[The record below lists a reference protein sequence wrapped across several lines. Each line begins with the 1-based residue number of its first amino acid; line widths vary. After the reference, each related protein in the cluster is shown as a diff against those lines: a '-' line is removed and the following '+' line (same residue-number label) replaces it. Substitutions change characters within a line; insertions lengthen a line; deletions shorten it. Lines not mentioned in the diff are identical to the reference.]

1 MDSIQNTKNVFRC
14 NLCKAVVPAL
24 HCDTCQI
31 HLCATCVGEHLS
43 DESKEHNVVPL
54 KLKGSTVLC
63 KEHSTKICELHCEKC
78 NSPICALCVSSDKH
92 VNHKKVEIWKEIENK
107 KENLRKDL
115 QELEH
120 SILPKYEAFAFDIS
134 DQKANI
140 EKNSRKLKSDI
151 DQHGEEW
158 HKQINTIINKYKSDI
173 DEMDAT
179 NNAALNK
186 QRDEITYRISEI
198 KKNILDQKRL
208 LDSFDFCS
216 VSEYKSKNAEFRT
229 ISSQPKSFFPS
240 FTPYQINPN
249 YIQQQYGLLTAIP
262 IVSNEETHL
271 SCTLPRPFIDEP
283 QIVTDFE
290 TEFCEECELN
300 SICCQTDDNIWTCGE
315 DNLIRLYNLKE
326 ELVCEIPTNSGNGP
340 QGITTT
346 TSNGNR
352 NLVYIDCFDRTI
364 NIMKSASL
372 QEINWLSGWCPISIC
387 DTSFDA
393 FLVFLVSD
401 DGQTSIVR
409 FSGTTV
415 LQTIDITNSCPPFY
429 LDGNELSCRYI
440 CENRNFDIC
449 ISNCDNKEVVVFDQ
463 AGKTRFQYNGNPSPR
478 HKEFWP
484 KGITTDS
491 QSRILIADCYTAC
504 IHILDRDGQF
514 LRFIDNCDFKT
525 PYGVCVDTRD
535 NLFVADRD
543 TGVVKKIQYYK

>member
-1 MDSIQNTKNVFRC
+1 MDSIHNTKNVF
-14 NLCKAVVPAL
+14 LCSFCKTALPAL
-24 HCDTCQI
+24 HCDMCQI
-31 HLCATCVGEHLS
+31 HICVTCVGEHLS

-54 KLKGSTVLC
+54 KMKGSTVLC
-63 KEHSTKICELHCEKC
+63 KEHSTKICELHCEQC
-78 NSPICALCVSSDKH
+78 NNPICALCVSSDKH
-92 VNHKKVEIWKEIENK
+92 EDHKKVHIWKKIENK
-107 KENLRKDL
+107 KEELRKDL

-120 SILPKYEAFAFDIS
+120 SILPKHETFAFDIS

-151 DQHGEEW
+151 DKHGEEW

-186 QRDEITYRISEI
+186 QRDEISYRISEI
-198 KKNILDQKRL
+198 KKKILEQKRL

-216 VSEYKSKNAEFRT
+216 VFEYKSKNAEFRST
-229 ISSQPKSFFPS
+229 SSQPKSFFPS
-240 FTPYQINPN
+240 FTPYQINTN
-249 YIQQQYGLLTAIP
+249 FIQQQYGLLTALP

-283 QIVTDFE
+283 QIVTDIK
-290 TEFCEECELN
+290 TEFCGECELN
-300 SICCQTDDNIWTCGE
+300 IVCCQTDDEIWTCGAE
-315 DNLIRLYNLKE
+315 HLIRLYNLKE
-326 ELVCEIPTNSGNGP
+326 ELGVEIPTNSGNIP

-352 NLVYIDCFDRTI
+352 YPVYIDCSDRTI
-364 NIMKSASL
+364 NIMKRTSV
-372 QEINWLSGWCPISIC
+372 QEIHWLSSGWCPICIC

-393 FLVFLVSD
+393 FLVLLVSD
-401 DGQTSIVR
+401 NGQTNIVR

-415 LQTIDITNSCPPFY
+415 LQTINVTFY
-429 LDGNELSCRYI
+429 FDGNELSRRYI

-449 ISNCDNKEVVVFDQ
+449 VSNCANNEIVVFDQ
-463 AGKTRFQYNGNPSPR
+463 AGKDRFQYNGNPSSK
-478 HKEFWP
+478 HKKFWP

-491 QSRILIADCYTAC
+491 QSRILIADCYTSNAC
-504 IHILDRDGQF
+504 IHILDKDGHF
-514 LRFIDNCDFKT
+514 LRFIDNCDLKI

-535 NLFVADRD
+535 NLFVAERD